1 MTRYPIPIENA
12 REFKVYRDNSLFKD
26 QKHLCMV
33 AEELTTQWPE
43 ANMFHGLP
51 WITPVMGSGSLDL
64 GDGERI
70 DQQSVREA
78 AAQWFR
84 GADGVH
90 PDDLKA
96 ALPDD
101 LDDVGDVAASFA
113 RDLEDDRRATHDDP
127 SRAAEDLL
135 EATPTTAALSLV
147 TAVLT
152 WLYHEVRMVSGAP
165 TSRWWAREEAHL
177 PTRGLEAT
185 AAKETAEAASRLI
198 DQLLASEEEFAGPV
212 TGAARSLLESI
223 KAHLADGRVI
233 LDELRVLTE
242 VSWLALVEGS
252 SIYPG
257 WSDLL
262 LKLVIGFSD
271 KGPPRG
277 VHPDV
282 RHHTELGERVRNLL
296 LTPTDR
302 SWKDHTRK
310 QPRNARTRL
319 YRAVAALLVEQAHIF
334 STLHPAQPM
343 DDTDPELDKRFASAR
358 ELVDSITQES
368 RERISAFPEFRQRW
382 IGDPEV
388 PYPTCFVTS
397 FDVEVEMALWAGN
410 IPFRLVLPVLVVAP
424 TGDSGELVWLTTEIN
439 PTTGS
444 PRRLDHLLGGE
455 GRCWEFASRVFED
468 PTGGDRPVVVRLTGT
483 PLFDLPDFE
492 ADHDLC
498 AELEKVVPAFERIC
512 HALTVDEYT
521 SMRFSENEWFFAGQA
536 SMQTDQAPE
545 PDAPRRRDLPS
556 QLATGTRTNERFLVA
571 LGVQLDDPA
580 IRSRMLSQFSVAAVA
595 RRIDEQGKSSPV
607 TAGISDVLGIAVNR
621 RMDEDEAV
629 ALHWLGFDLALD
641 TDCGDL
647 TLQLE
652 HCTEHLRAVRGELD
666 GRSRSSGTTARAA
679 WARARSTTC
688 RLWRKAP

>member
-1 MTRYPIPIENA
+1 MTRYPIPIEKQ
-12 REFKVYRDNSLFKD
+12 REFKVYRGNSLFKD
-26 QKHLCMV
+26 TKHLCMV
-33 AEELTTQWPE
+33 AEKLTAQWPT

-64 GDGERI
+64 GDGPRI
-70 DQQSVREA
+70 DQQSVFEA
-78 AAQWFR
+78 ARRWF
-84 GADGVH
+84 DKCDV
-90 PDDLKA
+90 
-96 ALPDD
+96 ALPSDIS
-101 LDDVGDVAASFA
+101 DVGRVAGSFA
-113 RDLEDDRRATHDDP
+113 RELEEDRRARQDKPQKAGIGTLAATEP
-127 SRAAEDLL
+127 S
-135 EATPTTAALSLV
+135 AALSLV
-147 TAVLT
+147 AAVVT
-152 WLYHEVRMVSGAP
+152 WLYHEVRMVSGVP

-177 PTRGLEAT
+177 PTEGQS
-185 AAKETAEAASRLI
+185 AARAKVTAEAAAKLI
-198 DQLLASEEEFAGPV
+198 DQLLVSDEEFAGPV
-212 TGAARSLLESI
+212 TGAARALLESV

-262 LKLVIGFSD
+262 LKLVIGFSEE
-271 KGPPRG
+271 GPPRG

-282 RHHTELGERVRNLL
+282 RHHTELGERVQDLL
-296 LTPTDR
+296 MAPTES
-302 SWKDHTRK
+302 SWKDHSRK
-310 QPRNARTRL
+310 QPKNSRTRL
-319 YRAVAALLVEQAHIF
+319 YRAVARLLDEQAHIF
-334 STLHPAQPM
+334 SKLHPAQPM
-343 DDTDPELDKRFASAR
+343 DDTDRDLNDTFDGAR
-358 ELVDSITQES
+358 ALVEGIARES
-368 RERISAFPEFRQRW
+368 RERIKAFPEYQQRW

-410 IPFRLVLPVLVVAP
+410 IPFRLVLPVLVIAP
-424 TGDSGELVWLTTEIN
+424 SGDSGELVWLTTAIN
-439 PTTGS
+439 PTSGS
-444 PRRLDHLLGGE
+444 PRHLDDLLGGQ

-468 PTGGDRPVVVRLTGT
+468 PTGGDRPVVVRLIGT
-483 PLFDLPDFE
+483 PLFELPDLDE
-492 ADHDLC
+492 DPGLC
-498 AELEKVVPAFERIC
+498 AELEKVVPDFERIC

-545 PDAPRRRDLPS
+545 PDVPPRRDLPS
-556 QLATGTRTNERFLVA
+556 RLATGTSTHERFLVA

-580 IRSRMLSQFSVAAVA
+580 IRSRMLSQFSAAAVA
-595 RRIDEQGKSSPV
+595 RRIDEQGRSSPV

-647 TLQLE
+647 TPQLV
-652 HCTEHLRAVRGELD
+652 HCTEHLQAVRRELER
-666 GRSRSSGTTARAA
+666 RSRVEGPTPRAE
-679 WARARSTTC
+679 WSRARPKMC
-688 RLWRKAP
+688 PLWGKAP